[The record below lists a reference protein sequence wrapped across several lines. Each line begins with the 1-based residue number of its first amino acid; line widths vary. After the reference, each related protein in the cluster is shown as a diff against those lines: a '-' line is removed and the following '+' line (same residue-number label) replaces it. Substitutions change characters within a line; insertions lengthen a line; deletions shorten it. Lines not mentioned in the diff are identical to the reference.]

1 MEDWRKE
8 TSLGPIIKRE
18 NTKTRLRDRSGLAF
32 DRGGVATG
40 AVGLPTSVLMRI
52 PE

>member
-1 MEDWRKE
+1 MKDLRKE
-8 TSLGPIIKRE
+8 TILGPLIKRE
-18 NTKTRLRDRSGLAF
+18 NTKSRLRDRSGFTF

-40 AVGLPTSVLMRI
+40 AVGLPTLVLMRI

>member
-1 MEDWRKE
+1 MRIEEKAG
-8 TSLGPIIKRE
+8 LGLIIKRE
-18 NTKTRLRDRSGLAF
+18 NTKSRPRDRLEPAF
-32 DRGGVATG
+32 DGGGVATG